1 MIINKNKSGFTF
13 LEVMIAVSVLALVLT
28 AVFRLYSQSVS
39 MLFYTGF
46 DLKAP
51 LLAEKIIS
59 EKKTENNFFSDD
71 QGDFGEDFRNYSW
84 STQVSDVEL
93 SDLSG
98 TIPEQAENIK
108 MQKVTVTVTNINKN
122 KYTTFFYVY
131 K

>member
-1 MIINKNKSGFTF
+1 MITNKNKSGFTF

-84 STQVSDVEL
+84 STKVSDVEI

>member
-1 MIINKNKSGFTF
+1 MITNKNKSGFTF

-59 EKKTENNFFSDD
+59 EKKSENEFFSDD
-71 QGDFGEDFRNYSW
+71 QGDFGEDFSNYSW
-84 STQVSDVEL
+84 SMKVADVEL
-93 SDLSG
+93 SDLSE

-108 MQKVTVTVTNINKN
+108 MQKVTITVTNINKN
-122 KYTTFFYVY
+122 RYTTFFYVY